1 MLIPIQSAFPINP
14 TGSSS
19 GINQRDFAALM
30 AMQGL
35 VAASE
40 FNEGPQAAAE
50 RAYQYADAMI
60 AASAQPPSVGPTP
73 RR

>member
-14 TGSSS
+14 TGTST

-35 VAASE
+35 AAAPD

-50 RAYQYADAMI
+50 LAYQYADAMI
-60 AASAQPPSVGPTP
+60 AASAQPPSTGPTP
-73 RR
+73 RG